1 MSLSS
6 PLERLKVAGYKLT
19 KARQAVLHA
28 LEQAHG
34 HLTSTE
40 VLDQVTEAAPG
51 IGRASVFR
59 TLDLLTRLNI
69 IRPTYGLSSLT
80 PTYVLMPDGHHHH
93 MICIVCNRFIE
104 IEECGLEAMA
114 RHLEER
120 MGVKFLGH
128 LVEFYGRCERCLTA
142 PLPGETDDN

>member
-1 MSLSS
+1 MGSALD
-6 PLERLKVAGYKLT
+6 RLKIAGYKLT
-19 KARQAVLHA
+19 KARQMVLQA
-28 LEQAHG
+28 LEQSHG

-40 VLDQVTEAAPG
+40 VLEQVADAAPN

-104 IEECGLEAMA
+104 IDECGLESMA
-114 RHLEER
+114 RQLEER

-142 PLPGETDDN
+142 PLPGDDA

>member
-1 MSLSS
+1 MSSALD
-6 PLERLKVAGYKLT
+6 RLKVSGYKLT

-40 VLDQVTEAAPG
+40 VLEQVADMAPNV
-51 IGRASVFR
+51 GRASVFR

-69 IRPTYGLSSLT
+69 IRPTYGLSSIT
-80 PTYVLMPDGHHHH
+80 PTYVLMSEGHHHH

-104 IEECGLEAMA
+104 IEECGLEAMT
-114 RHLEER
+114 RHLENS
-120 MGVKFLGH
+120 MNVKFLGH
-128 LVEFYGRCERCLTA
+128 LVEFYGRCDRCLDA
-142 PLPGETDDN
+142 PLPDDE

>member
-1 MSLSS
+1 MSSALD
-6 PLERLKVAGYKLT
+6 RLKKSGYKLT

-28 LEQAHG
+28 LEAAGG

-40 VLDQVTEAAPG
+40 VLDQVTSAAPG

-69 IRPTYGLSSLT
+69 IRPTYGQSSIT

-114 RHLEER
+114 RHLEAE
-120 MGVKFLGH
+120 MGVKMLGH
-128 LVEFYGRCERCLTA
+128 LLEFYGRCERCLDA
-142 PLPGETDDN
+142 PLPVLDEA